1 MKEKTNVKLL
11 DNILPTTTNLTILEE
26 LCYIP
31 YKFAMDTEESRFYRA
46 FKQNNGFQNT
56 TFDKGKPKKRLNI
69 NLYAQLI
76 LDIVADRLK
85 IRAVPWRFYW
95 NMYLTPTGEGHLHI
109 DYEGEDEDKFYTLI
123 YNFHTTDGGTE
134 IDGIKYPDKMG
145 QAKVFQNNTFHKA
158 IPCVNDKIRFNL
170 NIIFKSI

>member
-1 MKEKTNVKLL
+1 
-11 DNILPTTTNLTILEE
+11 
-26 LCYIP
+26 
-31 YKFAMDTEESRFYRA
+31 
-46 FKQNNGFQNT
+46 
-56 TFDKGKPKKRLNI
+56 
-69 NLYAQLI
+69 
-76 LDIVADRLK
+76 
-85 IRAVPWRFYW
+85 
-95 NMYLTPTGEGHLHI
+95 MYLTPTGEGHLHI

-145 QAKVFQNNTFHKA
+145 QAKVFQNNTLHKA